1 MLEFIKT
8 ATAFRKTKANLT
20 LNFIDQN
27 EKTTLSDLYDKAMSF
42 ASWILDKKLE
52 RKKIALIGRL
62 NVFSHVAWIG
72 CVLGGC
78 SSFPLD
84 SHETGNFQMNKI
96 LFNSSN
102 DEAY

>member
-8 ATAFRKTKANLT
+8 ATAFRQTKANLT

-27 EKTTLSDLYDKAMSF
+27 ERTTLSELYNKSLSF

-62 NVFSHVAWIG
+62 NIFSHVAWIG

-84 SHETGNFQMNKI
+84 SHETGNFIYNIISI
-96 LFNSSN
+96 L
-102 DEAY
+102 E